1 MNAVL
6 KSVPKAKPLPRIQ
19 VEAGELPAMMDAAE
33 RALGATLTVFDKGR
47 VLVSL
52 NPDAGSSA
60 PMTPAVCRVEM
71 ARAARWVKNVVTSKG
86 TFAEPAN

>member
-52 NPDAGSSA
+52 NRPG
-60 PMTPAVCRVEM
+60 
-71 ARAARWVKNVVTSKG
+71 
-86 TFAEPAN
+86 F